1 MNRPR
6 RQAGQASV
14 ILIGALVV
22 GLAFA
27 GLAIDGARLF
37 TARRDLQRVADSAAL
52 AGASAIDEGH
62 FRATAGSEVRL
73 DAGSA
78 RAAAD
83 RVLQASGLPPGT
95 QIDVIVEPDR
105 VTVHR
110 HPRAGHRR
118 VRQREPTDR
127 LRTFQIPVAIRAAR
141 CYKFEDNLRAGART
155 LSGRLA

>member
-1 MNRPR
+1 VNRPR

-37 TARRDLQRVADSAAL
+37 TARRDLQSVADSAAL

-95 QIDVIVEPDR
+95 EIDVIVEPDR
-105 VTVHR
+105 VTVHLR
-110 HPRAGHRR
+110 RPVDMTFLRITGMRA
-118 VRQREPTDR
+118 QD
-127 LRTFQIPVAIRAAR
+127 I
-141 CYKFEDNLRAGART
+141 GASASASPQT
-155 LSGRLA
+155 G